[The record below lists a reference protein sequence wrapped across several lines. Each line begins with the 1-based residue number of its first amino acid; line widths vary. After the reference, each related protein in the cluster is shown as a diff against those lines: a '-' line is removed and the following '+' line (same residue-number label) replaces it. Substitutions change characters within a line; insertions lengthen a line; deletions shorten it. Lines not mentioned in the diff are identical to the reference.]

1 MLECGHIGR
10 WSRLIVR
17 LIDETHLWRGLRVK
31 FKSFVQYAGQRHILL
46 AFSIATN
53 NTEYN
58 VLRRLEGFSE
68 NINRFKIGRLT
79 RIHLRGG

>member
-1 MLECGHIGR
+1 LLEGGHIGQ
-10 WSRLIVR
+10 WSGLLVR
-17 LIDETHLWRGLRVK
+17 LTHETPSLAGLRVK
-31 FKSFVQYAGQRHILL
+31 SKSFVQYAGQRHILL

-53 NTEYN
+53 NTEYK
-58 VLRRLEGFSE
+58 VLRRLEGFPE